1 MDLSMKWLADYVD
14 CDMPIK
20 DFVSALTLSGSKVEC
35 FEQEGKDISNVVV
48 GKVVS
53 MERHPD
59 SDHMFITQV
68 DVGEDEP
75 VQIVT
80 GAQNVHEGDFVPVAK
95 HKSSVL
101 HEGKQVKITK
111 GKLLLMVCFALWAS
125 LDFLFTISHM
135 LSRTESLFSVMTAT
149 RQ

>member
-35 FEQEGKDISNVVV
+35 FEQEGEDISNVVV

-68 DVGEDEP
+68 E
-75 VQIVT
+75 QMT
-80 GAQNVHEGDFVPVAK
+80 CALQLAQNRPRERSEH
-95 HKSSVL
+95 
-101 HEGKQVKITK
+101 
-111 GKLLLMVCFALWAS
+111 
-125 LDFLFTISHM
+125 
-135 LSRTESLFSVMTAT
+135 R
-149 RQ
+149 

>member
-1 MDLSMKWLADYVD
+1 
-14 CDMPIK
+14 
-20 DFVSALTLSGSKVEC
+20 
-35 FEQEGKDISNVVV
+35 
-48 GKVVS
+48 

-95 HKSSVL
+95 DTSHLFYS
-101 HEGKQVKITK
+101 EGKQVKK
-111 GKLLLMVCFALWAS
+111 
-125 LDFLFTISHM
+125 
-135 LSRTESLFSVMTAT
+135 
-149 RQ
+149 

>member
-35 FEQEGKDISNVVV
+35 FEQEGEDISNVVV

-80 GAQNVHEGDFVPVAK
+80 GAQNVHEVRMKTQLQNIQFLHRRKLICSLLCPAALKK
-95 HKSSVL
+95 HV
-101 HEGKQVKITK
+101 GFTK
-111 GKLLLMVCFALWAS
+111 RMKNLLR
-125 LDFLFTISHM
+125 I
-135 LSRTESLFSVMTAT
+135 
-149 RQ
+149 

>member
-35 FEQEGKDISNVVV
+35 FEQEGEDISNVVV

-68 DVGEDEP
+68 DVGRACSDSYRCSERSR
-75 VQIVT
+75 
-80 GAQNVHEGDFVPVAK
+80 GRFCASCKAQVICSP
-95 HKSSVL
+95 
-101 HEGKQVKITK
+101 
-111 GKLLLMVCFALWAS
+111 
-125 LDFLFTISHM
+125 
-135 LSRTESLFSVMTAT
+135 
-149 RQ
+149 

>member
-53 MERHPD
+53 MDRPQYQSPCQGTLPLPLQE
-59 SDHMFITQV
+59 
-68 DVGEDEP
+68 
-75 VQIVT
+75 
-80 GAQNVHEGDFVPVAK
+80 
-95 HKSSVL
+95 
-101 HEGKQVKITK
+101 
-111 GKLLLMVCFALWAS
+111 
-125 LDFLFTISHM
+125 
-135 LSRTESLFSVMTAT
+135 
-149 RQ
+149 

>member
-35 FEQEGKDISNVVV
+35 FEQEGEDISNVVV

-101 HEGKQVKITK
+101 HEGKQ
-111 GKLLLMVCFALWAS
+111 G
-125 LDFLFTISHM
+125 
-135 LSRTESLFSVMTAT
+135 R
-149 RQ
+149 